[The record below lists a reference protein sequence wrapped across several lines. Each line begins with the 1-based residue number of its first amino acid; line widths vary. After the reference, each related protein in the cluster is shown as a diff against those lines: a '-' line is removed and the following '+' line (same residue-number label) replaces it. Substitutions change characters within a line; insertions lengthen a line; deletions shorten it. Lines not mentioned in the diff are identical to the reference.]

1 MRVKK
6 YFCKCGRRIK
16 KKEIPYCQN
25 CLLAEYNR
33 LKRSAKTKSN
43 KNMITNQITEEEEF
57 PRETPEEE
65 SEKEEEETTDEDEK

>member
-1 MRVKK
+1 MK
-6 YFCKCGRRIK
+6 YFCKVCGKRIK

-65 SEKEEEETTDEDEK
+65 SEKEEEETTDEDEE

>member
-6 YFCKCGRRIK
+6 YFCKVCGKRIK

-43 KNMITNQITEEEEF
+43 KNMLNQITEEEEF
-57 PRETPEEE
+57 PKETPEEE
-65 SEKEEEETTDEDEK
+65 EEEETEDEEE

>member
-43 KNMITNQITEEEEF
+43 KNMITNQID
-57 PRETPEEE
+57 PDTPEEDE
-65 SEKEEEETTDEDEK
+65 EETTEEETTDEDEE